1 MGSEPQKGQYFQSL
15 GATGLTQLNYI
26 WVLKPHIR
34 ADEMLNLSDGGL
46 DECVPKGRSH
56 SALMDLL
63 LMVGI
68 NAWKKILLGL
78 YNTILNMQFCGGIK
92 LPDMFRYN

>member
-15 GATGLTQLNYI
+15 GATGLTQLNI

-34 ADEMLNLSDGGL
+34 ADETLNLSDGGL

-68 NAWKKILLGL
+68 NAWKKNPDRPIQHYTEHAILWW
-78 YNTILNMQFCGGIK
+78 Y
-92 LPDMFRYN
+92 